1 MPTSIRVR
9 DRATIAATAVA
20 AAVAL
25 LISACG
31 GTDTISD
38 PAPPTIDFGSFTAPT
53 PGMPGNGTLD
63 AGMPNMPG
71 MSAATASVAAPAAAN
86 AVNIDNFAFAPA
98 TLSVPVGTTVTWTN
112 MDEEPHTVVAEDNS
126 FHSPGMGSNA
136 TFSFTFSNVGT
147 FDYVCSIHPFMH
159 GTVVVAR

>member
-1 MPTSIRVR
+1 MPTSIRAC
-9 DRATIAATAVA
+9 DRATIAATAVV

-31 GTDTISD
+31 GTDTTSD
-38 PAPPTIDFGSFTAPT
+38 APPTINFGSLTGST
-53 PGMPGNGTLD
+53 PGMSGNGTLG

-71 MSAATASVAAPAAAN
+71 MSAPTASTAAPAAAN
-86 AVNIDNFAFAPA
+86 AVNIDSFAFAPA
-98 TLSVPVGTTVTWTN
+98 TLAVPVGTTVTWTN
-112 MDEEPHTVVAEDNS
+112 KDEEPHTVVAEDNS

-147 FDYVCSIHPFMH
+147 FDYVCSIHPFIH
-159 GTVVVAR
+159 GTVVVTK